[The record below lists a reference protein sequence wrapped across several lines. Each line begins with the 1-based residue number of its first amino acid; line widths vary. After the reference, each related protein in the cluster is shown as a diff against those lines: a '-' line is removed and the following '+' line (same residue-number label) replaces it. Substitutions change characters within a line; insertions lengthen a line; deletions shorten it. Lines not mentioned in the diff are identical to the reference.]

1 MATATY
7 VRNHPPGPKG
17 LPVVGNL
24 FAYSRDPLGFLSR
37 CSREYGD
44 VVRLGFPGPPAY
56 LISHPDGVEYVLVK
70 NNKNFVRDR
79 YTRAELAILGNGLL
93 VNEGDS
99 WRRQR
104 RLAQPAFHRRRV
116 EAFGET
122 MVSFTERMLDGWQD
136 GDILDVHAEMMRLTL
151 EIVAKTLFDTDISRE
166 AEGVGRS
173 MEAIMARS
181 SDQGSSVFLRM
192 LPDSVPTPGNLAYRR
207 ATRRLDGI
215 IDALVEERRRS
226 GADAGDLLSM
236 LLHAEDEDGRGMSDR
251 QLRDEAMTIILAGHE
266 TTAIALSWTWHLLG
280 THPEVEA
287 RLLAELEEVL
297 GGRAPTVEDMPRL
310 RYADAVIKESM
321 RLYPPAWAVGREAV
335 GDCEIGGYHVP
346 AGAQLFISQYVVQ
359 RDGRF
364 FDDPGSFDPERWTD
378 GRTEDLPPYAY
389 FPFGGGPRMCIGSGF
404 AKMEAMLLLATVA
417 QRFGLEPVS
426 GRNPVAQP
434 SITLRPRDGIRTR
447 LHERRPR

>member
-56 LISHPDGVEYVLVK
+56 LISHPDGVEHVLVK

-79 YTRAELAILGNGLL
+79 YTRAELAILGDGLL

-346 AGAQLFISQYVVQ
+346 PGRSCSSASTWFSATDASSTTPGPSTRSAGPTGARRICPRTPTS
-359 RDGRF
+359 RSGAGR
-364 FDDPGSFDPERWTD
+364 GCASAAASRRWKPCCCW
-378 GRTEDLPPYAY
+378 R
-389 FPFGGGPRMCIGSGF
+389 RWRRGSGWSRSPGG
-404 AKMEAMLLLATVA
+404 T
-417 QRFGLEPVS
+417 RW
-426 GRNPVAQP
+426 RNPRSRCARGTV
-434 SITLRPRDGIRTR
+434 
-447 LHERRPR
+447 

>member
-56 LISHPDGVEYVLVK
+56 LISHPDGVEHVLVK

-79 YTRAELAILGNGLL
+79 YTRAELAILGDGLL

-173 MEAIMARS
+173 MEAIMVRS